1 MADPVPAPEPV
12 GQRSERWLRRLLI
25 GLVVAYVGILVLAP
39 IGALVWGAFASGPR
53 AFLAALGRADHLAA
67 LRLTIGIGVVTVI
80 FHTVLG
86 TLVAWV
92 LVRGDFWGRALV
104 NALVDMPFAVSPVV
118 VGYMVFLL
126 FGRAGVL
133 APLVERSGIQVVF
146 ALPGLV
152 LVTVFVTLPFMV
164 RQLMPVLQSL
174 SRDQEQAAATL
185 GASPWTTFRCIV
197 LPAIRWGMIYG
208 VTLTFA
214 RALGEFGAVL
224 VVGGGVRGRTET
236 ATLFIYRTLDERQY
250 VAAYSAAL
258 LLGLL
263 SVGLVLGTE
272 LLRERKP
279 LRSASPDRCRA
290 P

>member
-1 MADPVPAPEPV
+1 MADSIGFSRPV
-12 GQRSERWLRRLLI
+12 GGRAERWVRRLLI
-25 GLVVAYVGILVLAP
+25 GTVLAYVGLLVLAP
-39 IGALVWGAFASGPR
+39 IGALLVGAFAAGPQ
-53 AFLAALGRADHLAA
+53 AFLAALNRADHLAA
-67 LRLTIGIGVVTVI
+67 LRLTVGIGLITVVI
-80 FHTVLG
+80 HAVLG
-86 TLVAWV
+86 TVVAWV
-92 LVRGDFWGRALV
+92 LARDNYPGRALL

-126 FGRAGVL
+126 FGRAGL
-133 APLVERSGIQVVF
+133 FAPLVQRSGLKVVF

-164 RQLMPVLQSL
+164 RELVPVLQGL

-185 GASPWTTFRCIV
+185 GAGPWTTFRRVI
-197 LPAIRWGMIYG
+197 LPAVRWGMIYG
-208 VTLTFA
+208 TTLTFA

-263 SVGLVLGTE
+263 SLLLVLGTE
-272 LLRERKP
+272 VFKRRTEGRH
-279 LRSASPDRCRA
+279 R
-290 P
+290 